1 MPGFIE
7 SLSLRDSLLLLNG
20 LPNLGPVSVR
30 RLLERFG
37 VDPRKIFR
45 ASRGELG
52 SVRGV
57 GDKIINSI
65 FDEGH
70 QDWLV
75 KEKKNLESRKVAF
88 LGSESYPPLL
98 NEIYDPPVGL
108 YLAGELP
115 PGPYLSIVGTRNPTL
130 YGLRFAREL
139 AQQLA
144 EIGFCIVSG
153 MARGIDTAAHEGAL
167 DVQGKTLA
175 FLGSGID
182 IVYPPENLSLYRK
195 IIEKGGVVSEF
206 PFGRKADRRTFPMRN
221 RLVAGVSI
229 GIIVIES
236 ASSGGSLITAQ
247 FAADQ
252 GRTVFALPGRVD
264 QPTSAGCH
272 KLIREGATL
281 LRSAR
286 DVVEELGPIL
296 PIPQSASPSP
306 GAVTP
311 AQSPASMSEE
321 EEKIIQALSDGAIL
335 GLDDL
340 YELTRIP
347 APEIMS
353 SLTMLELNRSVS
365 KRPDGR
371 YERT

>member
-1 MPGFIE
+1 
-7 SLSLRDSLLLLNG
+7 
-20 LPNLGPVSVR
+20 
-30 RLLERFG
+30 
-37 VDPRKIFR
+37 
-45 ASRGELG
+45 
-52 SVRGV
+52 
-57 GDKIINSI
+57 
-65 FDEGH
+65 
-70 QDWLV
+70 
-75 KEKKNLESRKVAF
+75 
-88 LGSESYPPLL
+88 
-98 NEIYDPPVGL
+98 
-108 YLAGELP
+108 
-115 PGPYLSIVGTRNPTL
+115 
-130 YGLRFAREL
+130 
-139 AQQLA
+139 
-144 EIGFCIVSG
+144 

-182 IVYPPENLSLYRK
+182 IVYPPENLGLYRK
-195 IIEKGGVVSEF
+195 IIEKGGVASEF

-221 RLVAGVSI
+221 RLVAGVSD

-286 DVVEELGPIL
+286 DVVEELGPVL
-296 PIPQSASPSP
+296 PIPQSSGPSAGEGRP
-306 GAVTP
+306 D
-311 AQSPASMSEE
+311 QSSASMSEE
-321 EEKIIQALSDGAIL
+321 EEKILKTLSDGAIL
-335 GLDDL
+335 GLDDFC
-340 YELTRIP
+340 ELTRIP
-347 APEIMS
+347 APEIMA

>member
-1 MPGFIE
+1 MPSFAETIG
-7 SLSLRDSLLLLNG
+7 LPDSLLLLNG

-37 VDPRKIFR
+37 DDPRAIFR

-52 SVRGV
+52 SVSGV

-65 FDEGH
+65 LDEGH
-70 QDWLV
+70 EDWLA
-75 KEKKNLESRKVAF
+75 KEKQKLESRKIAF
-88 LGSESYPPLL
+88 LSNESYPPLL

-108 YLAGELP
+108 YVSGQMP
-115 PGPYLSIVGTRNPTL
+115 PGPYLSIVGTRQPTL

-144 EIGFCIVSG
+144 QIGFCIVSG

-182 IVYPPENLSLYRK
+182 VVYPPENLGLYQR
-195 IIEKGGVVSEF
+195 IAEQGGVASEF
-206 PFGRKADRRTFPMRN
+206 PFGRRPDRYAFPRRN
-221 RLVAGVSI
+221 RLVAGVSD

-286 DVVEELGPIL
+286 DVVEELGPVL
-296 PIPQSASPSP
+296 PIPQPVPASPDE
-306 GAVTP
+306 GTP
-311 AQSPASMSEE
+311 DQSPSSMSDEE
-321 EEKIIQALSDGAIL
+321 EAIVKALSDGAIL

-340 YELTRIP
+340 CELTRLP
-347 APEIMS
+347 APEIMA
-353 SLTMLELNRSVS
+353 SLTMLELNRLVS
-365 KRPDGR
+365 KRTDGR

>member
-1 MPGFIE
+1 MSSFPD
-7 SLSLRDSLLLLNG
+7 SLPDSDSLLLLNG
-20 LPNLGPVSVR
+20 IPNLGPVTLG
-30 RLLERFG
+30 RLREKFG
-37 VDPRKIFR
+37 NDPRSILR
-45 ASRGELG
+45 ADRRKLA
-52 SVRGV
+52 SVHGV
-57 GDKIINSI
+57 GDKIVDSI
-65 FDEGH
+65 LDPGNP
-70 QDWLV
+70 DWLA
-75 KEKKNLESRKVAF
+75 KEKQRLETAKVAF
-88 LGSESYPPLL
+88 LGSESFPPLL
-98 NEIYDPPVGL
+98 HEIYDPPIGL
-108 YLAGELP
+108 YLAGQLP
-115 PGPYLSIVGTRNPTL
+115 PGPYLSIVGTRKPTL

-167 DVQGKTLA
+167 DAGGKTLA
-175 FLGSGID
+175 FLGCGID
-182 IVYPPENLSLYRK
+182 VVYPPENLDLYRR
-195 IIEKGGVVSEF
+195 IIEQGGVASEF
-206 PFGRKADRRTFPMRN
+206 PFGRKPDRYTFPKRN
-221 RLVAGVSI
+221 RLVAGISD
-229 GIIVIES
+229 GIMVIES

-286 DVVEELGPIL
+286 DVVEELGPVL
-296 PIPQSASPSP
+296 PVTQLVEPSPDGHPSASP
-306 GAVTP
+306 A
-311 AQSPASMSEE
+311 ASMREE
-321 EEKIIQALSDGAIL
+321 EEKILKALSDGAIL

-340 YELTRIP
+340 CGQTRLP
-347 APEIMS
+347 APEIMA

-371 YERT
+371 YERI

>member
-1 MPGFIE
+1 
-7 SLSLRDSLLLLNG
+7 
-20 LPNLGPVSVR
+20 
-30 RLLERFG
+30 
-37 VDPRKIFR
+37 
-45 ASRGELG
+45 
-52 SVRGV
+52 
-57 GDKIINSI
+57 
-65 FDEGH
+65 
-70 QDWLV
+70 
-75 KEKKNLESRKVAF
+75 
-88 LGSESYPPLL
+88 
-98 NEIYDPPVGL
+98 
-108 YLAGELP
+108 
-115 PGPYLSIVGTRNPTL
+115 
-130 YGLRFAREL
+130 LRFAREL

-182 IVYPPENLSLYRK
+182 IVYPPENLGLYRK
-195 IIEKGGVVSEF
+195 IIEKGGVASEF

-229 GIIVIES
+229 GVIVIES

-286 DVVEELGPIL
+286 DVVEELGPVL
-296 PIPQSASPSP
+296 PLPQLASPSASAP
-306 GAVTP
+306 V
-311 AQSPASMSEE
+311 QSSASMSEE
-321 EEKIIQALSDGAIL
+321 EEKIIQTLSDGAIL

-340 YELTRIP
+340 CELTRIP
-347 APEIMS
+347 APEVMA
-353 SLTMLELNRSVS
+353 SLTMLELNHSIS

>member
-1 MPGFIE
+1 VPGFIE

-20 LPNLGPVSVR
+20 LPNIGPVSVR
-30 RLLERFG
+30 RLLDRFG
-37 VDPRKIFR
+37 DDPRDIFR

-52 SVRGV
+52 AVRGV
-57 GDKIINSI
+57 GNKIIDSI
-65 FDEGH
+65 LDERH
-70 QDWLV
+70 QDWLT
-75 KEKKNLESRKVAF
+75 KEKQKLETRKIAF
-88 LGSESYPPLL
+88 LENESYPPLL

-108 YLAGELP
+108 YLAGEIP

-182 IVYPPENLSLYRK
+182 IVYPPENLGLYRK
-195 IIEKGGVVSEF
+195 IIEKGGVASEF

-229 GIIVIES
+229 GVIVIES
-236 ASSGGSLITAQ
+236 ASITAQ

-286 DVVEELGPIL
+286 DVVEELGPVL
-296 PIPQSASPSP
+296 PLPQLASPSASAP
-306 GAVTP
+306 V
-311 AQSPASMSEE
+311 QSSASMSEE
-321 EEKIIQALSDGAIL
+321 EEKIIQTLSDGAIL

-340 YELTRIP
+340 CELTRIP
-347 APEIMS
+347 APEVMA
-353 SLTMLELNRSVS
+353 SLTMLELNHSIS

>member
-1 MPGFIE
+1 MPSFAETIG
-7 SLSLRDSLLLLNG
+7 LPDSLLLLNG

-30 RLLERFG
+30 RLLQRFG
-37 VDPRKIFR
+37 DDPRAIFR
-45 ASRGELG
+45 ASRRELG
-52 SVRGV
+52 SVSGV

-65 FDEGH
+65 LDEDH
-70 QDWLV
+70 EDWLA
-75 KEKKNLESRKVAF
+75 KEKQKLESRKIAF
-88 LGSESYPPLL
+88 LSNESFPPLL

-108 YLAGELP
+108 YLAGEMP
-115 PGPYLSIVGTRNPTL
+115 PGPYLSIVGTRQPTL

-144 EIGFCIVSG
+144 QIGFCIVSG

-167 DVQGKTLA
+167 DIQGKTLA

-182 IVYPPENLSLYRK
+182 VVYPPENLGLYQR
-195 IIEKGGVVSEF
+195 IAEQGGVASEF
-206 PFGRKADRRTFPMRN
+206 PFGRRPDRHTFPRRN
-221 RLVAGVSI
+221 RLVAGVSD

-286 DVVEELGPIL
+286 DVVEELCPVL
-296 PIPQSASPSP
+296 PIPQPVPASPDE
-306 GAVTP
+306 GTP
-311 AQSPASMSEE
+311 DQSPSSMSDEE
-321 EEKIIQALSDGAIL
+321 EAILKALSDGAML
-335 GLDDL
+335 GLDEL
-340 YELTRIP
+340 CELTRLP
-347 APEIMS
+347 VPEIMA
-353 SLTMLELNRSVS
+353 SLTMLELNRLVS
-365 KRPDGR
+365 KRTDGR